1 MEIAIY
7 VAMLLIGLVLI
18 IKGGD
23 FFVDS
28 AAWVAAELHIPQFV
42 IGATVVSLATT
53 LPEIIVSVIAAA
65 EGNAFLAAG
74 DAAAAFGQVEM
85 AIGNGVGSVT
95 ANTGLIL
102 GLSMLLAPS
111 VLKRKDFAVK
121 GILLLLSVAM
131 LFGMSASGSFN
142 RFWGLF
148 LFVPLAL
155 FIADNI
161 VSAKKGMTVG
171 VSEQRQ
177 KPSAREIVFNILRF
191 IAGLFGIV
199 LGARLLV
206 DYGTAFAT
214 AIHVPEGVIAVTI
227 IAVGTSL
234 PELVTMITAIV
245 KKRGSMS
252 IGNIIGAN
260 VIDVSLIVPVSA
272 LVYGES
278 LPVAATALTL
288 DFPFCLG
295 IAAVAVI
302 PSIITGKF
310 SRWQGLLCL
319 AAYITYIVL
328 RVVQVA

>member
-7 VAMLLIGLVLI
+7 VVMLLIGLVLI
-18 IKGGD
+18 VKGGD

-28 AAWVAAELHIPQFV
+28 AAWVAAELRIPQFI
-42 IGATVVSLATT
+42 IGATIVSLATT
-53 LPEIIVSVIAAA
+53 LPEVIVSVIAAVK
-65 EGNAFLAAG
+65 GNAFLAAG
-74 DAAAAFGQVEM
+74 DTAAAFGQVEM

-102 GLSMLLAPS
+102 GLSMLFAPS

-121 GILLLLSVAM
+121 GILFIVTVVLLFVL
-131 LFGMSASGSFN
+131 SASGSFN
-142 RFWGLF
+142 RFLGLL
-148 LFVPLAL
+148 LFIPLGL
-155 FIADNI
+155 FIADNVI
-161 VSAKKGMTVG
+161 SAKKEMN
-171 VSEQRQ
+171 VSISEERT

-191 IAGLFGIV
+191 VAGLFGIV
-199 LGARLLV
+199 LGAQLLV

-234 PELVTMITAIV
+234 PELVTMITALI

-252 IGNIIGAN
+252 IGNILGAN
-260 VIDVSLIVPVSA
+260 VIDISLIVPVSA

-310 SRWQGLLCL
+310 SRWQGALCL

-328 RVVQVA
+328 RVVQIA